1 MNARDLRLLMTS
13 SARAPLGVEALWSLC
28 LSIVRHRRGVG
39 PLPAADARRA
49 LMLHPSHGFAL
60 DAEAWDEAAFELFAL
75 LKPVLDRQPGSDAW
89 VIGQLGQSLDGCIA
103 TRGGDSNWVNGPEV
117 LLLLHRLRARCD
129 AVIVGAGTAA
139 VDDPQLTTRHVA
151 GEHPVRV
158 LIDPSLQ
165 LPPTLRVL
173 SDRQAPTLLV
183 CDVERAA
190 EAAQRVGAE
199 QVLGVPGL
207 MKSAG
212 GPPDLRV
219 LLPALQQRG
228 LRVLFVEGGGVTV
241 SRFIA
246 QGCMDRLHL
255 SVAPVL
261 IGNGRPGLSLPG
273 SAAMRECPR
282 PPARV
287 YRMGADVLWDL
298 DLQAMSSPA

>member
-1 MNARDLRLLMTS
+1 M
-13 SARAPLGVEALWSLC
+13 RAPPTLPGIDALWALC
-28 LSIVRHRRGVG
+28 LEIVRHRRGLG
-39 PLPAADARRA
+39 PLPAPDPQRSFTW
-49 LMLHPSHGFAL
+49 HPSSGIAL
-60 DAEAWDEAAFELFAL
+60 QEDAWDEEAIERFAL
-75 LKPVLDRQPGSDAW
+75 LKPVLDRPPEGATW

-103 TRGGDSNWVNGPEV
+103 TRGGDSNFVNGPEV
-117 LLLLHRLRARCD
+117 LIHLHRLRALCD
-129 AVIVGAGTAA
+129 AVIVGAATAA
-139 VDDPQLTTRHVA
+139 IDNPQLTTRRVA

-183 CDVERAA
+183 CDAMRAA

-207 MKSAG
+207 MKNAG
-212 GPPDLRV
+212 DPLDLRL

-228 LRVLFVEGGGVTV
+228 LRVLFVEGGGITV

-261 IGNGRPGLSLPG
+261 IGGGRPGLSLPG
-273 SAAMRECPR
+273 STAMRDCPR
-282 PPARV
+282 PPSRV
-287 YRMGADVLWDL
+287 FRMGADVLWDL
-298 DLQAMSSPA
+298 DLRAAGSPP

>member
-1 MNARDLRLLMTS
+1 MNARTLRPPLMQ
-13 SARAPLGVEALWSLC
+13 APPTLPGIDALWPLC
-28 LSIVRHRRGVG
+28 LEIVRHRRGLD
-39 PLPAADARRA
+39 PLPASDPQRSFTW
-49 LMLHPSHGFAL
+49 HPSRGFAL
-60 DAEAWDEAAFELFAL
+60 HEDAWDVEAIELFAL
-75 LKPVLDRQPGSDAW
+75 LKPVLDRPPEGATW

-103 TRGGDSNWVNGPEV
+103 TRAGDSNFVNGPEV
-117 LLLLHRLRARCD
+117 LVHLHRLRALCD

-139 VDDPQLTTRHVA
+139 IDNPQLTTRRVA

-158 LIDPSLQ
+158 LIDPLLQ

-183 CDVERAA
+183 CDAMRTT

-207 MKSAG
+207 MKNAG
-212 GPPDLRV
+212 GPPDLR
-219 LLPALQQRG
+219 LLLAALQRRG

-255 SVAPVL
+255 SVSPVL
-261 IGNGRPGLSLPG
+261 IGGGRPGLSLPAG
-273 SAAMRECPR
+273 AAMRDCPR
-282 PPARV
+282 PAARV
-287 YRMGADVLWDL
+287 FRMGADVLWDL
-298 DLQAMSSPA
+298 DLRAAR